1 MNVIVTGAGLVGF
14 HIAERLSQ
22 EGHDV
27 TVIERNRD
35 KGALLQ
41 SRLNASVIHGSGASA
56 EILEA
61 AGVERA
67 DRFIAVTDQDEVNL
81 VATRACASP
90 PPNRVLRAA
99 GTLRKPEGTW
109 PYSITKPCS
118 RAVWR

>member
-22 EGHDV
+22 EGHNV

-35 KGALLQ
+35 KGTLLQ

-56 EILEA
+56 EVLEA

-67 DRFIAVTDQDEVNL
+67 DLFIAVTDQVEGHL
-81 VATRACASP
+81 VATRACASGP
-90 PPNRVLRAA
+90 PKRVLRAA
-99 GTLRKPEGTW
+99 GTLRNPARTW
-109 PYSITKPCS
+109 PCPIPKPCS